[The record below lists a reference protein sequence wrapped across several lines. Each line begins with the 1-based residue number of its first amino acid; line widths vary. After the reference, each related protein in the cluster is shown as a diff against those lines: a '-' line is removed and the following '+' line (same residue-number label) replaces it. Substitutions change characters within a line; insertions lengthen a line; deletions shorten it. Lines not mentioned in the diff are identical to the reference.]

1 MPASNPAGIG
11 GGAVAGRD
19 GGRVRLRPLAWP
31 DVGLIWEW
39 ARDPEVAR
47 LAGRGFA
54 AEHDAYRWW
63 MGLKTARDRIG
74 WAIEIDER
82 LVGDV
87 ELEHIRWAAGEA
99 EVRICI
105 GDRRYWD
112 RGYGTQALALVLREA
127 FGVLGLHLVYL
138 RVLDTNLRAMRAYE
152 KLGFRKRGRLPAT
165 GRLAGVG
172 GLVLME
178 LDQAAFWARHG
189 DWANAAMA
197 EREST
202 AEA

>member
-1 MPASNPAGIG
+1 MS
-11 GGAVAGRD
+11 
-19 GGRVRLRPLAWP
+19 LRPLAWP
-31 DVGLIWEW
+31 DVGPILQWG
-39 ARDPEVAR
+39 RDPEVAR

-74 WAIEIDER
+74 WAIEIDGR

-87 ELEHIRWAAGEA
+87 ELEHIRWTAGEA

-112 RGYGTQALALVLREA
+112 RGYGTRALALVLHEA
-127 FGVLGLHLVYL
+127 FGPLGLGLVYL
-138 RVLDTNLRAMRAYE
+138 RVLDSNRRAMRSYE

-165 GRLAGVG
+165 GRLAGAG
-172 GLVLME
+172 ELVLME
-178 LDQAAFWARHG
+178 LDRDAFRARYG
-189 DWANAAMA
+189 DWPSASFAG
-197 EREST
+197 REST

>member
-1 MPASNPAGIG
+1 MS
-11 GGAVAGRD
+11 GRD
-19 GGRVRLRPLAWP
+19 GGRVSLRPLAWP
-31 DVGLIWEW
+31 DVGPILQWG
-39 ARDPEVAR
+39 RDPEVAR

-74 WAIEIDER
+74 WAIEIDGR

-87 ELEHIRWAAGEA
+87 ELEHIRWTAGEA

-112 RGYGTQALALVLREA
+112 RGYGTRALALVLHEA
-127 FGVLGLHLVYL
+127 FGPLGLGLVYL
-138 RVLDTNLRAMRAYE
+138 RVLDSNRRAMRSYE

-165 GRLAGVG
+165 GRLAGAG
-172 GLVLME
+172 ELVLME
-178 LDQAAFWARHG
+178 LDRDAFRARYG
-189 DWANAAMA
+189 DWPSASFAG
-197 EREST
+197 REST